1 MVLNLIRRSALF
13 SRALKNKT
21 KNLGPYNL
29 KKKTMK
35 IGILCYPTYGGSGIV
50 ATELGMSLANKG
62 YEVHFISSALPTRLD
77 ITNPN
82 IFFHKVNVQ
91 TYPLFQYQPY
101 DIALSSM
108 IYRVVTLYK
117 LDLLHAH
124 YAIPYAYA
132 AFTAKQ
138 MLKEEGKDI
147 PLVTTLHGTDITLV
161 GQHPSYKHAVEF
173 SINQSDT
180 ITSVSESLK
189 KDTLQFFKITKEI
202 QVITNFIDNSD
213 FISSSSC
220 QRKQFAEEDEKILI
234 HVSNLRPVKRV
245 DEVMQIFKNVNAK
258 VKSKLIIIGEGPDME
273 KINQFLEENPSLI
286 GKVRLLGKVNDL
298 YKVLQLSDVFL
309 LPSEQESFGLAALEA
324 MAAETPVISSNAGG
338 IPEVN
343 IQGETGFLAE
353 IGNVEAMSNYTI
365 KLLSNDELL
374 AEMKKNAKEQALKFD
389 LRNILPLYEK
399 MYQDTLD
406 NFKK

>member
-1 MVLNLIRRSALF
+1 
-13 SRALKNKT
+13 
-21 KNLGPYNL
+21 
-29 KKKTMK
+29 MK

-50 ATELGMSLANKG
+50 ATELGMALADKG
-62 YEVHFISSALPTRLD
+62 YEVHFISSALPARLD

-108 IYRVVTLYK
+108 IYRVVNLYK

-189 KDTLQFFKITKEI
+189 KDTLQLFKITKEI
-202 QVITNFIDNSD
+202 KVITNFIDND
-213 FISSSSC
+213 EFKINTEC
-220 QRKQFAEEDEKILI
+220 QRRQFATDDEKILI

-245 DEVMQIFKNVNAK
+245 EDVLQIFKNVNTR
-258 VKSKLIIIGEGPDME
+258 VKSMLIIIGEGPDME
-273 KINQFLEENPSLI
+273 VINQFLEEHPDLI

-298 YKVLQLSDVFL
+298 YRILQLSDVFL

-353 IGNVEAMSNYTI
+353 IGNIEAMSNYTI
-365 KLLSNDELL
+365 KLLSDENLL
-374 AEMKKNAKEQALKFD
+374 TQMKKNAKEQALRFD
-389 LRNILPLYEK
+389 LKNILPLYEK
-399 MYQDTLD
+399 MYDDTLS

>member
-1 MVLNLIRRSALF
+1 
-13 SRALKNKT
+13 
-21 KNLGPYNL
+21 
-29 KKKTMK
+29 
-35 IGILCYPTYGGSGIV
+35 
-50 ATELGMSLANKG
+50 MSLAEKG

-91 TYPLFQYQPY
+91 TYPLFQYQPF

-108 IYRVVTLYK
+108 IYRVVNLYK
-117 LDLLHAH
+117 LDILHAH

-132 AFTAKQ
+132 AFTAKH
-138 MLKEEGKDI
+138 MLKEEGKEI

-189 KDTLQFFKITKEI
+189 RDTLQFFKITKEI
-202 QVITNFIDNSD
+202 QVITNFIDNSE
-213 FISSSSC
+213 FINTEVC
-220 QRKQFAEEDEKILI
+220 QRSSFANKDEKILI

-245 DEVMQIFKNVNAK
+245 NEVLQIFKNVQKK

-273 KINQFLEENPSLI
+273 KVNQFLEDNPDLI
-286 GKVRLLGKVNDL
+286 TKVRLLGKVNDL
-298 YKVLQLSDVFL
+298 YKILQLSDVFL

-324 MAAETPVISSNAGG
+324 MAAGTPVISSNAGG

-365 KLLSNDELL
+365 KLLTDEKLL
-374 AEMKKNAKEQALKFD
+374 DQMKKNAKEQALRFD
-389 LRNILPLYEK
+389 LKKILPVYEQ
-399 MYQDTLD
+399 MYADTLAK
-406 NFKK
+406 FKK

>member
-1 MVLNLIRRSALF
+1 
-13 SRALKNKT
+13 
-21 KNLGPYNL
+21 
-29 KKKTMK
+29 MK

-62 YEVHFISSALPTRLD
+62 YEVHFISSNLPARLD

-108 IYRVVTLYK
+108 IYRVVNLYK

-161 GQHPSYKHAVEF
+161 GQHPTYKHAVEF
-173 SINQSDT
+173 SINQSDA

-189 KDTLQFFKITKEI
+189 QDTLRFFKITKEI
-202 QVITNFIDNSD
+202 EVITNFIDNSVFQECNNCD
-213 FISSSSC
+213 
-220 QRKQFAEEDEKILI
+220 RRQFANDDEKILI

-245 DEVMQIFKNVNAK
+245 EEVLQIFRNVSAK
-258 VKSKLIIIGEGPDME
+258 VKSRLIIIGEGPDME
-273 KINQFLEENPSLI
+273 KINQFLEENPDLI

-298 YKVLQLSDVFL
+298 YRILQLSDVFL

-353 IGNVEAMSNYTI
+353 VGNVEAMSNYTI
-365 KLLSNDELL
+365 KLLSDQELL
-374 AEMKKNAKEQALKFD
+374 DRMKKNSKNQAARFD
-389 LRNILPLYEK
+389 LKNILPKYEA
-399 MYQDTLD
+399 MYERTLAQ
-406 NFKK
+406 FRAR

>member
-1 MVLNLIRRSALF
+1 
-13 SRALKNKT
+13 
-21 KNLGPYNL
+21 
-29 KKKTMK
+29 MK

-62 YEVHFISSALPTRLD
+62 YEVHFISSNLPARLD

-108 IYRVVTLYK
+108 IYRVVNLYK

-189 KDTLQFFKITKEI
+189 KDTLQIFNIKKEI
-202 QVITNFIDNSD
+202 KVITNFIDNTEFDD
-213 FISSSSC
+213 FNECS
-220 QRKQFAEEDEKILI
+220 RRQFATDDEKILI
-234 HVSNLRPVKRV
+234 HVSNLRPVKRIEDV
-245 DEVMQIFKNVNAK
+245 LEIFKDVEK
-258 VKSKLIIIGEGPDME
+258 HVKSKLIIIGEGPDME
-273 KINQFLEENPSLI
+273 KVNEFLEENPHLI
-286 GKVRLLGKVNDL
+286 SKIRLLGKVNDL
-298 YKVLQLSDVFL
+298 YRILQLSDLFL

-324 MAAETPVISSNAGG
+324 MAAQTPVISSNAGG

-343 IQGETGFLAE
+343 IQGETGYLAE
-353 IGNVEAMSNYTI
+353 IGNVKAMSNYAI
-365 KLLSNDELL
+365 KLLSNDDLL
-374 AEMKKNAKEQALKFD
+374 QEMKNNAKKQAIKFD
-389 LRNILPLYEK
+389 LKNILPLYEQ
-399 MYQDTLD
+399 MYDETLR
-406 NFKK
+406 NFNSDVPDQ

>member
-1 MVLNLIRRSALF
+1 
-13 SRALKNKT
+13 
-21 KNLGPYNL
+21 
-29 KKKTMK
+29 MK

-62 YEVHFISSALPTRLD
+62 YEVHFISSNLPARLD

-108 IYRVVTLYK
+108 IYRVVNLYK

-189 KDTLQFFKITKEI
+189 KDTLQIFNIKKEI
-202 QVITNFIDNSD
+202 KVITNFIDNTEFDEFNACS
-213 FISSSSC
+213 
-220 QRKQFAEEDEKILI
+220 RKQFATDDEKILI
-234 HVSNLRPVKRV
+234 HVSNLRPVKRIIDV
-245 DEVMQIFKNVNAK
+245 LEIFKDVEK
-258 VKSKLIIIGEGPDME
+258 HVKSKLIIIGEGPDME
-273 KINQFLEENPSLI
+273 KVNEFLEKNPNLI
-286 GKVRLLGKVNDL
+286 NKIRLLGKVNDL
-298 YKVLQLSDVFL
+298 YRILQLSDVFL

-324 MAAETPVISSNAGG
+324 MAAQTPVISSNAGG

-343 IQGETGFLAE
+343 IQGETGYLAE
-353 IGNVEAMSNYTI
+353 IGNVKAMSNYAI

-374 AEMKKNAKEQALKFD
+374 LEMKRNAKKQAIKFD
-389 LRNILPLYEK
+389 LKNILPLYEQ
-399 MYQDTLD
+399 MYDETLK
-406 NFKK
+406 NFKGDMPIK

>member
-1 MVLNLIRRSALF
+1 
-13 SRALKNKT
+13 
-21 KNLGPYNL
+21 
-29 KKKTMK
+29 MK

-50 ATELGMSLANKG
+50 ATELGMALADKG
-62 YEVHFISSALPTRLD
+62 YEVHFISSALPARLD

-108 IYRVVTLYK
+108 IYRVANLYK

-189 KDTLQFFKITKEI
+189 KDTLQLFKINKEI
-202 QVITNFIDNSD
+202 QVITNFIDNGEFTVNTD
-213 FISSSSC
+213 C
-220 QRKQFAEEDEKILI
+220 QRRQFATDDEKILI

-245 DEVMQIFKNVNAK
+245 GDVLQIFKNVNAR
-258 VKSKLIIIGEGPDME
+258 VKSMLIIIGEGPEME
-273 KINQFLEENPSLI
+273 IINQFLEEHPDLI

-298 YKVLQLSDVFL
+298 YRILQLSDVFL

-343 IQGETGFLAE
+343 IQGETGYLAE

-365 KLLSNDELL
+365 KLLSDEDLL
-374 AEMKKNAKEQALKFD
+374 TQMKKNAKEQALRFD
-389 LRNILPLYEK
+389 LKNILPLYEK
-399 MYQDTLD
+399 MYAETLQH
-406 NFKK
+406 FQK

>member
-1 MVLNLIRRSALF
+1 
-13 SRALKNKT
+13 
-21 KNLGPYNL
+21 
-29 KKKTMK
+29 MK

-50 ATELGMSLANKG
+50 ATELGMSLADKG
-62 YEVHFISSALPTRLD
+62 YEVHFISSNLPARLD

-108 IYRVVTLYK
+108 IYRVVNLYK

-132 AFTAKQ
+132 AFTAKE

-173 SINQSDT
+173 SINRSDT

-189 KDTLQFFKITKEI
+189 TQTLQFFRIRKEI
-202 QVITNFIDNSD
+202 EVIPNFIDNSEFED
-213 FISSSSC
+213 CRECSRS
-220 QRKQFAEEDEKILI
+220 QFAQPDEKILI
-234 HVSNLRPVKRV
+234 HVSNLRPVKRIEDV
-245 DEVMQIFKNVNAK
+245 LQIFKKVQNK
-258 VKSKLIIIGEGPDME
+258 VKSKLVIIGEGPEME
-273 KINQFLEENPSLI
+273 KISQFLEENPELI
-286 GKVRLLGKVNDL
+286 DKIRLLGKVNAL
-298 YKVLQLSDVFL
+298 YTILQLSDVFL

-324 MAAETPVISSNAGG
+324 MAACTPVISSNAGG

-353 IGNVEAMSNYTI
+353 VGNVEAMSNYTI
-365 KLLSNDELL
+365 RLLSDDTLL
-374 AEMKKNAKEQALKFD
+374 AKMKENAKKQALKFD
-389 LRNILPLYEK
+389 LKNILPLYEE
-399 MYQDTLD
+399 MYRRTLE
-406 NFKK
+406 NFHPEAIHNRH

>member
-1 MVLNLIRRSALF
+1 
-13 SRALKNKT
+13 
-21 KNLGPYNL
+21 
-29 KKKTMK
+29 MK

-62 YEVHFISSALPTRLD
+62 YEVHFISSALPARLD

-108 IYRVVTLYK
+108 IYRVVNLYK

-138 MLKEEGKDI
+138 MLKEDNNDI

-173 SINQSDT
+173 SINQSDA

-189 KDTLQFFKITKEI
+189 KDTLQFFHIKKEI
-202 QVITNFIDNSD
+202 QVITNFIDNTEFED
-213 FISSSSC
+213 LNEC
-220 QRKQFAEEDEKILI
+220 QRTQFASADEKILI

-245 DEVMQIFKNVNAK
+245 DEVLQIFKSVEKK

-273 KINQFLEENPSLI
+273 KVNSFLEENPELI
-286 GKVRLLGKVNDL
+286 SKIRLLGKVNDL
-298 YKVLQLSDVFL
+298 YRILRLSDVFL

-324 MAAETPVISSNAGG
+324 MAANTPVISSNAGG

-374 AEMKKNAKEQALKFD
+374 AQMKINAKEQAIKFD
-389 LRNILPLYEK
+389 LKNILPIYEA
-399 MYQDTLD
+399 MYKTTIE
-406 NFKK
+406 NFKKEPAKA

>member
-1 MVLNLIRRSALF
+1 
-13 SRALKNKT
+13 
-21 KNLGPYNL
+21 
-29 KKKTMK
+29 MK

-50 ATELGMSLANKG
+50 ATELGMSLAKKG
-62 YEVHFISSALPTRLD
+62 YEVHFISSNLPARLD
-77 ITNPN
+77 ITDPN

-108 IYRVVTLYK
+108 IYRVVNLYK

-138 MLKEEGKDI
+138 MLKEEGKDV

-180 ITSVSESLK
+180 VTSVSESLK
-189 KDTLQFFKITKEI
+189 ADTLKFFNIVKDIK
-202 QVITNFIDNSD
+202 VITNFIDNKD
-213 FISSSSC
+213 FKECNDC
-220 QRKQFAEEDEKILI
+220 QRSQFASDDEKILI

-245 DEVMQIFKNVNAK
+245 EEVLQIFKAVHKK

-273 KINQFLEENPSLI
+273 KVTQFLEENPELI
-286 GKVRLLGKVNDL
+286 DKIKLLGKVNDL
-298 YKVLQLSDVFL
+298 YRILHLSDVFL

-324 MAAETPVISSNAGG
+324 MAAHTPVISSNAGG

-353 IGNVEAMSNYTI
+353 VGNVEAMANYTI
-365 KLLSNDELL
+365 KLLSDEKLL
-374 AEMKKNAKEQALKFD
+374 EKMKKNAKQQAIRFD
-389 LRNILPLYEK
+389 LQNILPIYEE
-399 MYQDTLD
+399 MYANTLKD
-406 NFKK
+406 FHAKAKS

>member
-1 MVLNLIRRSALF
+1 
-13 SRALKNKT
+13 
-21 KNLGPYNL
+21 
-29 KKKTMK
+29 MK

-50 ATELGMSLANKG
+50 ATELGMALANKG
-62 YEVHFISSALPTRLD
+62 YEVHFISSNLPARLD

-108 IYRVVTLYK
+108 IYRVVNLYK

-189 KDTLQFFKITKEI
+189 KDTLQFFNIKKEI
-202 QVITNFIDNSD
+202 QVITNFIDNGEFDSNNE
-213 FISSSSC
+213 C
-220 QRKQFAEEDEKILI
+220 TRRQFATDDEKILI
-234 HVSNLRPVKRV
+234 HVSNLRPVKRIG
-245 DEVMQIFKNVNAK
+245 EVLAIFKNVHK
-258 VKSKLIIIGEGPDME
+258 LIKSKLIIIGEGPDME
-273 KINQFLEENPSLI
+273 IISQFLEENPALI
-286 GKVRLLGKVNDL
+286 GEIRLLGKVNDL
-298 YKVLQLSDVFL
+298 YKILQLSDVFL

-324 MAAETPVISSNAGG
+324 MAARTPVISSNAGG

-343 IQGETGFLAE
+343 LQGITGFLAE

-365 KLLSNDELL
+365 KLLSDENLL
-374 AEMKKNAKEQALKFD
+374 AEMKKNAKEQAIKFD
-389 LRNILPLYEK
+389 LQNILPIYEK
-399 MYQDTLD
+399 MYADTLAK
-406 NFKK
+406 FES

>member
-1 MVLNLIRRSALF
+1 
-13 SRALKNKT
+13 
-21 KNLGPYNL
+21 
-29 KKKTMK
+29 MK

-62 YEVHFISSALPTRLD
+62 YEVHFISNALPARLD

-82 IFFHKVNVQ
+82 IFFHRVNVQ

-108 IYRVVTLYK
+108 IYRVVNLYK

-138 MLKEEGKDI
+138 MLREDNNDI

-173 SINQSDT
+173 SINQSDA

-189 KDTLQFFKITKEI
+189 RDTLQFFKIKKEI
-202 QVITNFIDNSD
+202 QVITNFIDNSEFD
-213 FISSSSC
+213 EPSDC
-220 QRKQFAEEDEKILI
+220 QRTQFANSDEKILI

-245 DEVMQIFKNVNAK
+245 DEVLQIFKNVQNK

-273 KINQFLEENPSLI
+273 KISQFLEENPDLI
-286 GKVRLLGKVNDL
+286 SKIRLLGKVNDL
-298 YKVLQLSDVFL
+298 YRILQLSDVFL

-324 MAAETPVISSNAGG
+324 MAAHTPVISSNAGG

-374 AEMKKNAKEQALKFD
+374 AKMKENAKEQAIKFD
-389 LRNILPLYEK
+389 LKNILPIYEE
-399 MYQDTLD
+399 MYRTTIE
-406 NFKK
+406 NFKKELTKV

>member
-1 MVLNLIRRSALF
+1 
-13 SRALKNKT
+13 
-21 KNLGPYNL
+21 
-29 KKKTMK
+29 MK

-50 ATELGMSLANKG
+50 ATELGMSLAKKG
-62 YEVHFISSALPTRLD
+62 YEVHFISSELPARLD
-77 ITNPN
+77 MTDPN

-91 TYPLFQYQPY
+91 TYPLFKHQPF
-101 DIALSSM
+101 DIALSST
-108 IYRVVTLYK
+108 IYQVVKLYK
-117 LDLLHAH
+117 LDILHAH

-132 AFTAKQ
+132 AFFAKQ
-138 MLKEEGKDI
+138 MLKEENSDI

-173 SINQSDT
+173 SINQSDA

-189 KDTLQFFKITKEI
+189 KDTLQFFNIKKEI
-202 QVITNFIDNSD
+202 QVITNFIDNSV
-213 FISSSSC
+213 FIKKSDC
-220 QRKQFAEEDEKILI
+220 ERKQFADSDEKILI

-245 DEVMQIFKNVNAK
+245 EEVLEIFKNVQKKIN
-258 VKSKLIIIGEGPDME
+258 SKLVIIGEGPDME
-273 KINQFLEENPSLI
+273 KVNQFLEENPDLI
-286 GKVRLLGKVNDL
+286 NKVRLLGKVNDL
-298 YKVLQLSDVFL
+298 YRILQLSDVFL

-365 KLLSNDELL
+365 KLLSDEKLL
-374 AEMKKNAKEQALKFD
+374 AQLKKNAKEQALRFD
-389 LRNILPLYEK
+389 LKNILPIYEK
-399 MYQDTLD
+399 MYETTLN

>member
-1 MVLNLIRRSALF
+1 
-13 SRALKNKT
+13 
-21 KNLGPYNL
+21 
-29 KKKTMK
+29 MK

-62 YEVHFISSALPTRLD
+62 YEVHFISSNLPARLD

-108 IYRVVTLYK
+108 IYRVVNLYK

-189 KDTLQFFKITKEI
+189 KDTLQIFNIKKEI
-202 QVITNFIDNSD
+202 KVITNFIDNTEFDD
-213 FISSSSC
+213 FNECS
-220 QRKQFAEEDEKILI
+220 RRQFATDDEKILI
-234 HVSNLRPVKRV
+234 HVSNLRPVKRIEDV
-245 DEVMQIFKNVNAK
+245 LEIFKDVEK
-258 VKSKLIIIGEGPDME
+258 HVKSKLIIIGEGPDME
-273 KINQFLEENPSLI
+273 KVNGFLEENPNLI
-286 GKVRLLGKVNDL
+286 NKIRLLGKVNDL
-298 YKVLQLSDVFL
+298 YRILQLSDVFL

-324 MAAETPVISSNAGG
+324 MAAKTPVISSNAGG

-343 IQGETGFLAE
+343 IQGETGYLAE
-353 IGNVEAMSNYTI
+353 IGNVKAMSNYAI
-365 KLLSNDELL
+365 KLLSNDDLL
-374 AEMKKNAKEQALKFD
+374 QEMKNNAKKQAIKFD
-389 LRNILPLYEK
+389 LKNILPLYEQ
-399 MYQDTLD
+399 MYDETLR
-406 NFKK
+406 NFNSDVPDQ

>member
-1 MVLNLIRRSALF
+1 
-13 SRALKNKT
+13 
-21 KNLGPYNL
+21 
-29 KKKTMK
+29 MK

-50 ATELGMSLANKG
+50 ATELGMALAKKG
-62 YEVHFISSALPTRLD
+62 YEVHFISSNLPARLD

-189 KDTLQFFKITKEI
+189 KDTLQIFHIKKEI
-202 QVITNFIDNSD
+202 QVITNFIDNSEFD
-213 FISSSSC
+213 VETVC
-220 QRKQFAEEDEKILI
+220 ARRQFATDDEKILI
-234 HVSNLRPVKRV
+234 HVSNLRPVKRIS
-245 DEVMQIFKNVNAK
+245 EVLEIFKNVSRTI
-258 VKSKLIIIGEGPDME
+258 KSKLIIIGEGPEME
-273 KINQFLEENPSLI
+273 KISQFLEENPTLMSEI
-286 GKVRLLGKVNDL
+286 RLLGKVNDL
-298 YKVLQLSDVFL
+298 YKILQLSDVFL

-324 MAAETPVISSNAGG
+324 MAANTPVISSNAGG

-343 IQGETGFLAE
+343 IQGVTGFLAE

-365 KLLSNDELL
+365 KLLSDEKLL
-374 AEMKKNAKEQALKFD
+374 AEMKKNAKEQAIKFD
-389 LRNILPLYEK
+389 LKNILPLYED
-399 MYQDTLD
+399 MYRKTLD
-406 NFKK
+406 EFKS

>member
-1 MVLNLIRRSALF
+1 
-13 SRALKNKT
+13 
-21 KNLGPYNL
+21 
-29 KKKTMK
+29 MK

-62 YEVHFISSALPTRLD
+62 YEVHFISSALPARLD

-108 IYRVVTLYK
+108 IYRVVNLYK

-189 KDTLQFFKITKEI
+189 RDTLQFFKITKPIE
-202 QVITNFIDNSD
+202 VITNFIDNSEFD
-213 FISSSSC
+213 DYVECS
-220 QRKQFAEEDEKILI
+220 RKQFASDDEKILI

-245 DEVMQIFKNVNAK
+245 DEVLEIFKNVNSK

-273 KINQFLEENPSLI
+273 KINEFLEDNPDLI
-286 GKVRLLGKVNDL
+286 GRIRLLGKVNDL
-298 YKVLQLSDVFL
+298 YRILQLSDVFL

-324 MAAETPVISSNAGG
+324 MAANTPVISSNAGG

-343 IQGETGFLAE
+343 IQGETGYLAE
-353 IGNVEAMSNYTI
+353 IGNVDAMSNYAI
-365 KLLSNDELL
+365 KLLSDDQLL
-374 AEMKKNAKEQALKFD
+374 SEMKKKAKEQAIRFD
-389 LRNILPLYEK
+389 LKNILPLYEK
-399 MYQDTLD
+399 MYEETIKH
-406 NFKK
+406 FSK

>member
-1 MVLNLIRRSALF
+1 
-13 SRALKNKT
+13 
-21 KNLGPYNL
+21 
-29 KKKTMK
+29 MK

-62 YEVHFISSALPTRLD
+62 YEVHFISSALPARLD

-108 IYRVVTLYK
+108 IYRVVNLYK

-138 MLKEEGKDI
+138 MLKEDNNDI

-173 SINQSDT
+173 SINQSDA

-189 KDTLQFFKITKEI
+189 KDTLQFFNIKKEI
-202 QVITNFIDNSD
+202 QVITNFIDNSEFND
-213 FISSSSC
+213 LNEC
-220 QRKQFAEEDEKILI
+220 QRTQFANADEKILI

-245 DEVMQIFKNVNAK
+245 DEVLQIFKSVQKK

-273 KINQFLEENPSLI
+273 KVNQFLEENPELI
-286 GKVRLLGKVNDL
+286 SKIRLLGKVNDL
-298 YKVLQLSDVFL
+298 YRILRLSDVFL

-324 MAAETPVISSNAGG
+324 MAANTPVISSNAGG

-365 KLLSNDELL
+365 KLLSNEELL
-374 AEMKKNAKEQALKFD
+374 TQMKINAKQQAIKFD
-389 LRNILPLYEK
+389 LQNVLPIYEE
-399 MYQDTLD
+399 MYKTTIE
-406 NFKK
+406 NFTSVSEKSLTR

>member
-1 MVLNLIRRSALF
+1 
-13 SRALKNKT
+13 
-21 KNLGPYNL
+21 
-29 KKKTMK
+29 MK

-62 YEVHFISSALPTRLD
+62 YEVHFISSALPARLD

-82 IFFHKVNVQ
+82 IFFHRVNVQ

-108 IYRVVTLYK
+108 IYRVVNLYK

-138 MLKEEGKDI
+138 MLKEDNNDI

-173 SINQSDT
+173 SINQSDA

-189 KDTLQFFKITKEI
+189 RDTLQFFKIKKEI
-202 QVITNFIDNSD
+202 QVITNFIDNSE
-213 FISSSSC
+213 FEERNEC
-220 QRKQFAEEDEKILI
+220 QRTQFANADEKILI

-245 DEVMQIFKNVNAK
+245 DEVLQIFKNVQKK

-273 KINQFLEENPSLI
+273 KVNQFLEENPELI
-286 GKVRLLGKVNDL
+286 SKIRLLGKVNDL
-298 YKVLQLSDVFL
+298 YKILQLSDVFL

-324 MAAETPVISSNAGG
+324 MAAHTPVISSNAGG

-365 KLLSNDELL
+365 KLLSNEELL
-374 AEMKKNAKEQALKFD
+374 VQMKKNAKEQAIKFD
-389 LRNILPLYEK
+389 LKNVLPVYEE
-399 MYQDTLD
+399 MYRTTIEH
-406 NFKK
+406 FKNEITII

>member
-1 MVLNLIRRSALF
+1 
-13 SRALKNKT
+13 
-21 KNLGPYNL
+21 
-29 KKKTMK
+29 MK

-213 FISSSSC
+213 FISRSSC

>member
-1 MVLNLIRRSALF
+1 
-13 SRALKNKT
+13 
-21 KNLGPYNL
+21 
-29 KKKTMK
+29 MK

-62 YEVHFISSALPTRLD
+62 YEVHFISSNLPARLD

-108 IYRVVTLYK
+108 IYRVVNLYK

-189 KDTLQFFKITKEI
+189 KDTLQIFNIKKEI
-202 QVITNFIDNSD
+202 KVITNFIDNTEFDEFNACS
-213 FISSSSC
+213 
-220 QRKQFAEEDEKILI
+220 RKQFATNDEKILI
-234 HVSNLRPVKRV
+234 HVSNLRPVKRIIDV
-245 DEVMQIFKNVNAK
+245 LEIFKDVEK
-258 VKSKLIIIGEGPDME
+258 HVKSKLIIIGEGPDME
-273 KINQFLEENPSLI
+273 KVNEFLEENPHLI
-286 GKVRLLGKVNDL
+286 SKIRLLGKVNDL
-298 YKVLQLSDVFL
+298 YRILQLSDLFL

-324 MAAETPVISSNAGG
+324 MAANTPVISSNAGG

-343 IQGETGFLAE
+343 IQGETGYLAE
-353 IGNVEAMSNYTI
+353 IGNVKAMSNYAI
-365 KLLSNDELL
+365 KLLSNDDLL
-374 AEMKKNAKEQALKFD
+374 QEMKNNAKKQAIKFD
-389 LRNILPLYEK
+389 LKNILPLYEQ
-399 MYQDTLD
+399 MYDETLR
-406 NFKK
+406 NFNSDVPDQ